1 MRSRIVYNSF
11 VKLTVDGDIMKLN
24 ASDYTKGEIMKILRQ
39 WTNLTQKNFASKMGK
54 SKRTIEQYEAGAV
67 NYNIEFLKK
76 ISKEFNIEITFSK
89 KK

>member
-1 MRSRIVYNSF
+1 
-11 VKLTVDGDIMKLN
+11 MKLN